1 MSQKSWS
8 DDEGVESDFEIPA
21 QEFRPKGV
29 PLLLRNSQLK
39 LKRKVYVSRH
49 NADAEETH
57 IVCFFQNCR
66 ETKRNER
73 EFLSHHKWHID
84 TLNKSDKEEK
94 QDLTKVQVVC
104 TLCW

>member
-29 PLLLRNSQLK
+29 SLLLRNSRLN
-39 LKRKVYVSRH
+39 LTRKVCVSRG

-57 IVCFFQNCR
+57 IICFF
-66 ETKRNER
+66 
-73 EFLSHHKWHID
+73 
-84 TLNKSDKEEK
+84 
-94 QDLTKVQVVC
+94 
-104 TLCW
+104 